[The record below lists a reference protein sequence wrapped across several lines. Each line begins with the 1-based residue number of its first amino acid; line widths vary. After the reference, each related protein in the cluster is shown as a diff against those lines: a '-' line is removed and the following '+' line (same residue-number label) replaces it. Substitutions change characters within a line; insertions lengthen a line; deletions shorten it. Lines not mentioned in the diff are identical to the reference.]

1 MDVEQVDDDEV
12 AGGVVRLD
20 AVEQVLG
27 ADLLQVQHLILG
39 GDEDELL
46 GQPFQIFGPAR
57 VHEAQQRPV
66 HLGSSTK
73 KTKEEHSKIERT
85 HSKKKT
91 KIRVDG
97 FVLCWVPD
105 FVEYFEAIS
114 FEL

>member
-85 HSKKKT
+85 HSKKK
-91 KIRVDG
+91 DQN
-97 FVLCWVPD
+97 P
-105 FVEYFEAIS
+105 S
-114 FEL
+114 